1 MPDPFDSSDPQRRS
15 RGRISRLFNRVR
27 SRDSRQHLW
36 DFLDLLD
43 ERPALKRGLYI
54 GVPVLV
60 LAIAFG
66 FWGYKNWEQRN
77 AYGIAR
83 QWLDA
88 DRLDR
93 AADAVQN
100 ALATEP
106 DRPDSWRLA
115 SELAW
120 KKGKRATSV
129 EYAKKA
135 AAVSHYQE
143 DYVLAWAE
151 AAILSDD
158 ASQAQE
164 AERYLNPAT
173 AQESPRALRLAG
185 EIARRG
191 LRFTD
196 ARVAFQS
203 ALEADK
209 NAGATYTAIDEIPL
223 GIVSLQTGLAEDR
236 ARGVSLLSKWASDPT
251 WGAEALRALLADA
264 VAHHDR
270 EAVGRLAEGLRTHPH
285 CTLADVP
292 VCLKALADYDPVRY
306 KAMLDPME
314 DQSRLNPTH
323 AAELMGWLTQIGQA
337 AEAVRWGDSL
347 YPAAAQKPPIA
358 PAIAEALRATRRW
371 ADLRDWVD
379 RVDWGDDLG
388 FLGLAYGMDA
398 ARRLADKPKADSL
411 WNSLNSA
418 GHANAAHALFAG
430 DLLYSWGYPKEA
442 AELLWTAS
450 DRPDLA
456 FQALGTL
463 ARLYQVERDASGQC
477 RVFSRMSAMRP
488 DDRNIANNYA
498 YFAAVTDGG
507 SQMRIERIAES
518 NFTEDP
524 GNIIYRSTYAFV
536 LVWMG
541 EASRA
546 LALMEPVSQEWK
558 TSRAVAFAYGSAL
571 AGVGRKPEAKE
582 VFDSLDFGNLCPQEQ
597 DWIRAALR

>member
-1 MPDPFDSSDPQRRS
+1 MPDPFDSSDPQRRP

-66 FWGYKNWEQRN
+66 FWGYNNWAQKN

-88 DRLDR
+88 NRLDR

-236 ARGVSLLSKWASDPT
+236 ARGISLLSKWASDPT

-337 AEAVRWGDSL
+337 AEAVRWGESL

-358 PAIAEALRATRRW
+358 PAIAEALHATRRW
-371 ADLRDWVD
+371 ADLRDWVA
-379 RVDWGDDLG
+379 RVDWGTIS
-388 FLGLAYGMDA
+388 
-398 ARRLADKPKADSL
+398 DS
-411 WNSLNSA
+411 WA
-418 GHANAAHALFAG
+418 WPTG
-430 DLLYSWGYPKEA
+430 W
-442 AELLWTAS
+442 
-450 DRPDLA
+450 
-456 FQALGTL
+456 
-463 ARLYQVERDASGQC
+463 
-477 RVFSRMSAMRP
+477 MRP
-488 DDRNIANNYA
+488 ANLPINRRRIRSGIASTLRPTPMQPTRSLRA
-498 YFAAVTDGG
+498 TCSIHGAIPGRRPSFSGPQATGQTLPSRHSAPSPG
-507 SQMRIERIAES
+507 STR
-518 NFTEDP
+518 
-524 GNIIYRSTYAFV
+524 
-536 LVWMG
+536 W
-541 EASRA
+541 
-546 LALMEPVSQEWK
+546 
-558 TSRAVAFAYGSAL
+558 SATRQ
-571 AGVGRKPEAKE
+571 ANVGCSPE
-582 VFDSLDFGNLCPQEQ
+582 
-597 DWIRAALR
+597 